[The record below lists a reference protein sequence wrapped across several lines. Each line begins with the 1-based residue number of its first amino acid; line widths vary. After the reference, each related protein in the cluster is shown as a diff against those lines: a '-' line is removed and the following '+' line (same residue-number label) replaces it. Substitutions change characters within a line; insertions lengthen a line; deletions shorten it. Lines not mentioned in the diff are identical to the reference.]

1 MSIFGNIYSSFQI
14 ANLKAALARKE
25 GEPEYLSSL
34 ILSSGVSKM
43 KSGGLSPMHSSQQN
57 GDMSIDHS
65 KHRQPV
71 EDVGNVEVIIP
82 KCWK

>member
-1 MSIFGNIYSSFQI
+1 
-14 ANLKAALARKE
+14 
-25 GEPEYLSSL
+25 
-34 ILSSGVSKM
+34 M

-82 KCWK
+82 KRWK